1 MQPCD
6 HILAKAIELN
16 VDIVGLSG
24 LITPSLD
31 EMVFVAK
38 VCMHSSGR
46 PALLSVDLVVFSH
59 VVRRSGSAVW
69 YTLLVVPGTAVWCG
83 WVGVVTEFQL

>member
-1 MQPCD
+1 MGVMQPCD
-6 HILAKAIELN
+6 KILAKAIELN

-38 VCMHSSGR
+38 VCAKSTVLSCRR
-46 PALLSVDLVVFSH
+46 PACSLRIRLHAF
-59 VVRRSGSAVW
+59 
-69 YTLLVVPGTAVWCG
+69 
-83 WVGVVTEFQL
+83 E

>member
-1 MQPCD
+1 MTSLSLPQVYDLGVMQPCD
-6 HILAKAIELN
+6 HILAKAIELG

-38 VCMHSSGR
+38 VHHSGGEVVLPTVRR
-46 PALLSVDLVVFSH
+46 PASTTALQNRH
-59 VVRRSGSAVW
+59 V
-69 YTLLVVPGTAVWCG
+69 
-83 WVGVVTEFQL
+83 

>member
-1 MQPCD
+1 MSLPQVYDLGVMQPCD
-6 HILAKAIELN
+6 HILAKATELG

-38 VCMHSSGR
+38 VLHSGGKVVLPTIWR
-46 PALLSVDLVVFSH
+46 PAATTTLQSFASACLVHHCSDDL
-59 VVRRSGSAVW
+59 
-69 YTLLVVPGTAVWCG
+69 
-83 WVGVVTEFQL
+83 

>member
-1 MQPCD
+1 MVTRQVYDLGVMQPCD
-6 HILAKAIELN
+6 HILSKAEELN

-38 VCMHSSGR
+38 VCQCR
-46 PALLSVDLVVFSH
+46 LDALDAH
-59 VVRRSGSAVW
+59 EKRTR
-69 YTLLVVPGTAVWCG
+69 
-83 WVGVVTEFQL
+83 

>member
-1 MQPCD
+1 MYDLGVMQPCD
-6 HILAKAIELN
+6 HILTKAKELN

-38 VCMHSSGR
+38 VC
-46 PALLSVDLVVFSH
+46 
-59 VVRRSGSAVW
+59 
-69 YTLLVVPGTAVWCG
+69 
-83 WVGVVTEFQL
+83 

>member
-1 MQPCD
+1 MVTIMWNKILQVYDLGVMQPCD
-6 HILAKAIELN
+6 HILAKAKELN

-38 VCMHSSGR
+38 VKSDGLR
-46 PALLSVDLVVFSH
+46 FRIL
-59 VVRRSGSAVW
+59 
-69 YTLLVVPGTAVWCG
+69 
-83 WVGVVTEFQL
+83 

>member
-1 MQPCD
+1 MWQNRFAPLVDFLLTTSLSRTTCPIHSFQHQVYDLGVMQQCD
-6 HILAKAIELN
+6 HILTKAKELN

-38 VCMHSSGR
+38 VRSSLKR
-46 PALLSVDLVVFSH
+46 
-59 VVRRSGSAVW
+59 VW
-69 YTLLVVPGTAVWCG
+69 TVA
-83 WVGVVTEFQL
+83 